1 MEDYGNAGNTNLNC
15 QIIRQRTTSCR
26 ECNTQRNWAAPRD
39 SEETVKHQTRNIL
52 RKFEATNVKD
62 AFEALRE
69 HLYVFGKDELGVNYF
84 YQNFERH
91 LYLSEDRI
99 SAHVNETI
107 VIEAIYRPMT
117 EYISEHYVTN
127 GKVENIHLDGEP
139 FDVHERVGINTASTK
154 RIDPALKPGE
164 KITL

>member
-15 QIIRQRTTSCR
+15 QIDIVPLLVA
-26 ECNTQRNWAAPRD
+26 NAARSEIGRHLGI

-52 RKFEATNVKD
+52 RKFEA
-62 AFEALRE
+62 LSE

-99 SAHVNETI
+99 SAHVDETI

-154 RIDPALKPGE
+154 RIDPALRPGE

>member
-1 MEDYGNAGNTNLNC
+1 M
-15 QIIRQRTTSCR
+15 
-26 ECNTQRNWAAPRD
+26 
-39 SEETVKHQTRNIL
+39 
-52 RKFEATNVKD
+52 KD
-62 AFEALRE
+62 AFEALSE

-84 YQNFERH
+84 HQNFERH

-99 SAHVNETI
+99 SAHVDETI
-107 VIEAIYRPMT
+107 VIEAIYRLMT

>member
-1 MEDYGNAGNTNLNC
+1 M
-15 QIIRQRTTSCR
+15 
-26 ECNTQRNWAAPRD
+26 
-39 SEETVKHQTRNIL
+39 
-52 RKFEATNVKD
+52 KD

-69 HLYVFGKDELGVNYF
+69 HLYVFGKDGLGVNYF

-99 SAHVNETI
+99 SAHVDETI

>member
-15 QIIRQRTTSCR
+15 QIDIVPLLVA
-26 ECNTQRNWAAPRD
+26 NAARSEIGRHLGI

-69 HLYVFGKDELGVNYF
+69 HLYVFGKDGLGVNYF

-99 SAHVNETI
+99 SAHVDETI

>member
-1 MEDYGNAGNTNLNC
+1 
-15 QIIRQRTTSCR
+15 
-26 ECNTQRNWAAPRD
+26 
-39 SEETVKHQTRNIL
+39 
-52 RKFEATNVKD
+52 VKD

-99 SAHVNETI
+99 SAHVDETI
-107 VIEAIYRPMT
+107 VIEAIY
-117 EYISEHYVTN
+117 
-127 GKVENIHLDGEP
+127 
-139 FDVHERVGINTASTK
+139 RVGINTASTK

>member
-1 MEDYGNAGNTNLNC
+1 MGMLEIPTLTARELDSVPLLVANATRSEIGRHLG
-15 QIIRQRTTSCR
+15 I
-26 ECNTQRNWAAPRD
+26 

-62 AFEALRE
+62 AFEALSE
-69 HLYVFGKDELGVNYF
+69 HLYVFCKDELGVNYF

-99 SAHVNETI
+99 SAHVDETI

>member
-1 MEDYGNAGNTNLNC
+1 M
-15 QIIRQRTTSCR
+15 
-26 ECNTQRNWAAPRD
+26 
-39 SEETVKHQTRNIL
+39 
-52 RKFEATNVKD
+52 KD

-99 SAHVNETI
+99 SANVDETI
-107 VIEAIYRPMT
+107 VIEAIYRLMT